1 MYILSSKKSEPL
13 FDIPVREEDYAFV
26 HGKFYQGN
34 AYLDGEPNLQNVK
47 VTLIS
52 KFGNPTFVNERLKL
66 YQWKWP
72 KDQIETR
79 LYGTTIMF
87 ANSAIE

>member
-1 MYILSSKKSEPL
+1 M

-34 AYLDGEPNLQNVK
+34 AYLDEPNVQK
-47 VTLIS
+47 MKATLIS

-72 KDQIETR
+72 KDQIEMR
-79 LYGTTIMF
+79 LYRTTIMF
-87 ANSAIE
+87 SNSAIE